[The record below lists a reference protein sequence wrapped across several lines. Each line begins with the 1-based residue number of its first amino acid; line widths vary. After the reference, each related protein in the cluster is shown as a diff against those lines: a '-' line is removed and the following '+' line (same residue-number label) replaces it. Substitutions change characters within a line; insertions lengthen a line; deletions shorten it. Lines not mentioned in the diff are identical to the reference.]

1 MSGFLVSFFDMISFG
16 QIQLV
21 QRPMARK
28 EETPGLQA
36 TSV

>member
-1 MSGFLVSFFDMISFG
+1 MSGFPMSFADIISFG

-36 TSV
+36 MSV